1 MYVYTQEIQ
10 CNLTKSDPCRNE
22 FLCFLKYYANLFY
35 ENEDPTLKK
44 AAFIFYI
51 YQSVLSNIRLCC
63 IRIYNVQAGKEESNQ
78 EVSAFKQG

>member
-1 MYVYTQEIQ
+1 MYVYTQETQ
-10 CNLTKSDPCRNE
+10 CNLTKSDSCRNE

-51 YQSVLSNIRLCC
+51 YLSVLSNIRLSC
-63 IRIYNVQAGKEESNQ
+63 IRIHNDQAGRRRK
-78 EVSAFKQG
+78 